1 MAGDPLGAAILT
13 GLGVSELSMSPRD
26 IPAAKASIRAADLAA
41 LQALAQAALG
51 CDSAAEVR
59 ALQGAQA

>member
-1 MAGDPLGAAILT
+1 
-13 GLGVSELSMSPRD
+13 MSPRD

-41 LQALAQAALG
+41 LQALAQAALA